1 MPYRLHRNA
10 KLTPYQRRYIQENPD
25 RLTVTALARKFGVSR
40 LTIYKWIKR
49 QDVEDRSC
57 APHRRRNAL
66 NDVQQSVIALL
77 REKAGLSGDGIL
89 RLIENCLGW
98 KVGRSTLYR
107 YLKKMGLTGKSKQ
120 SRKWESFQQV
130 KEPGFVH
137 IDVYYLPRIGGK
149 RMYLYVAID
158 RATRCVWVML
168 SDKKDA
174 QASVKFIHQCVEA
187 FPFKIHTILTDN
199 GKEFTDAY
207 ARNRR
212 CPTGSHPFDKAC
224 QQLGIKHKLTRPYK
238 PQTNGMVERLIGR
251 IDQTVV
257 KQYRA
262 TSIEDLF
269 NTIIQFLI
277 CYHYSYHSV
286 LQMSPIEKLAQAL
299 NNKDPANEFI
309 EKLKNIANCDDC
321 GYSVNNFLKHD
332 NLAIIV

>member
-1 MPYRLHRNA
+1 MHRNA
-10 KLTPYQRRYIQENPD
+10 KLTPHQRRYIQENPD
-25 RLTVTALARKFGVSR
+25 GLTVTALARKFGVSR
-40 LTIYKWIKR
+40 QTIYKWMER
-49 QDVEDRSC
+49 EDVEDRSC

-66 NDVQQSVIALL
+66 DDVQQSVIALL
-77 REKAGLSGDGIL
+77 REKVGLSGDDIL
-89 RLIENCLGW
+89 RLIRDCLGW
-98 KVGRSTLYR
+98 HVGRSTLYR
-107 YLKKMGLTGKSKQ
+107 YLKKMGLTGNNKQ
-120 SRKWESFQQV
+120 SKRWEAFEQV

-137 IDVYYLPRIGGK
+137 IDVYYLPRMGGK

-174 QASVKFIHQCVEA
+174 QASVKFIHQCVKA
-187 FPFKIHTILTDN
+187 FPFKIHTVLTDN

-212 CPTGSHPFDKAC
+212 RPTGSHPFDKAC

-251 IDQTVV
+251 IDQMVV
-257 KQYRA
+257 KKYRA

-269 NTIIQFLI
+269 NKIIRFLI

-286 LQMSPIEKLAQAL
+286 LQMSPIEKLSNAL

-321 GYSVNNFLKHD
+321 NYDVNNVLKHD
-332 NLAIIV
+332 TV